1 MSEFSL
7 LLTGFVYGIITVVV
21 ACAVGVLLSLF
32 GRKLF
37 SKKKRAKKID
47 RNGVNENGKSEF

>member
-7 LLTGFVYGIITVVV
+7 LLTGFVYGIITVVI
-21 ACAVGVLLSLF
+21 AAALGVLLSLF

-37 SKKKRAKKID
+37 SKKKRVKKID

>member
-7 LLTGFVYGIITVVV
+7 LLTGFVYGIITVVI

-47 RNGVNENGKSEF
+47 RNGVNENG

>member
-1 MSEFSL
+1 MNEFGL
-7 LLTGFVYGIITVVV
+7 LLTGFVYGIVTVAVSAVV
-21 ACAVGVLLSLF
+21 GILLSLF

-37 SKKKRAKKID
+37 SKKKRVKKID

>member
-7 LLTGFVYGIITVVV
+7 LLTGFVYGIITVVI
-21 ACAVGVLLSLF
+21 ACVVGVLLSLF

-47 RNGVNENGKSEF
+47 RNGVNENGKSEI

>member
-1 MSEFSL
+1 MNEFGL

-21 ACAVGVLLSLF
+21 SAVVGILLSLF

-37 SKKKRAKKID
+37 SKKKRVKKID
-47 RNGVNENGKSEF
+47 RNGVNENDKSEF